1 MSERVRIELHPLGKI
16 LEVEPGTALQD
27 ALFEYGVEFPCG
39 GRGRCR
45 GCRVKVLQGSLP
57 VTPEQARVLTPT
69 ELAEGWRL
77 ACQSK
82 AESALVLELAQWE
95 TVILADETAFE
106 FTPGEGLAAA
116 VDLGTTTLVAQLV
129 DRRTGQVLG
138 GKSALNP
145 QAQHGSDIM
154 SRIHFAVSEQGQEIL
169 QFLVRQAVGGL
180 LEDLAAACGAG
191 EENPLREVVVA
202 GNTVMHHLFC
212 GIDVEPLAGFPFEPR
227 EGGAQVLAAE
237 RLGWKLPGN
246 PPVRFLPCLG
256 GFVGSDLLAGILATR
271 IYASGGLTALI
282 DLGTNGEIIVG
293 GRDKILCAS
302 TAAGPAFEGGRISMG
317 MRAATGAISEAWIE
331 NGALSGRVIGQGQPR
346 GICGS
351 GLVDAA
357 AAALELGWIEA
368 SGRLAGGREAFP
380 VLEPVRIT
388 QADIR
393 QLQLAKGA
401 IAGGLRILLDR
412 FGAASADLSRLYLA
426 GAFGN
431 YMNPASARRI
441 GLLDCPPERIVS
453 AGNTSLLG
461 TKMALFQPPEGG
473 LVEAVRGKVEHV
485 SLSADP
491 SFQDWF
497 VERMGFETE

>member
-1 MSERVRIELHPLGKI
+1 MSDRVRIELHPLGKI
-16 LEVEPGTALQD
+16 LEAEAGTPLQD

-45 GCRVKVLQGSLP
+45 GCRVKVLRGSLP
-57 VTPEQARVLTPT
+57 VTPEQARVLSPA
-69 ELAEGWRL
+69 ELAAGWRL
-77 ACQSK
+77 ACQSR
-82 AESALVLELAQWE
+82 AAGGLVLELAQWE
-95 TVILADETAFE
+95 AVILADETAFA
-106 FTPGEGLAAA
+106 FTPGEGIAAA

-129 DRRTGQVLG
+129 DRRAGQVLG

-154 SRIHFAVSEQGQEIL
+154 SRIHFAVAEEGQAIL
-169 QFLVRQAVGGL
+169 QLLVRQAVGGL
-180 LEDLAAACGAG
+180 VEDLVAECGVA
-191 EENPLREVVVA
+191 EEPLREVVVS

-212 GIDVEPLAGFPFEPR
+212 GIDVAPLSGYPFEPR
-227 EGGAQVLAAE
+227 DGGTRVLEAE
-237 RLGWKLPGN
+237 RLGWTLAGN

-271 IYASGGLTALI
+271 IYASGELTALI

-293 GRDKILCAS
+293 GRDKIFCAS

-317 MRAATGAISEAWIE
+317 MRAATGAIAEAWIE
-331 NGALSGRVIGQGQPR
+331 NGSLGGRVIGHGRPR

-357 AAALELGWIEA
+357 AAALDLGWIEA
-368 SGRLAGGREAFP
+368 SGRLAGGRDAIP
-380 VLEPVRIT
+380 VVEPVRLT

-401 IAGGLRILLDR
+401 IAAGLQILLDR
-412 FGAASADLSRLYLA
+412 FGATSADLSRLYLA

-431 YMNPASARRI
+431 YMNPTGARRI

-461 TKMALFQPPEGG
+461 TKMALYQPPEGG
-473 LVEAVRGKVEHV
+473 LLEAVRGKVEHV
-485 SLSADP
+485 TLSADP
-491 SFQDWF
+491 RFQDLF
-497 VERMGFETE
+497 VEKMGFEGG

>member
-1 MSERVRIELHPLGKI
+1 MSDRVRIELHPLGKI
-16 LEVEPGTALQD
+16 LEVETGTPLRD

-45 GCRVKVLQGSLP
+45 GCRIKVRQGSLP
-57 VTPEQARVLTPT
+57 VTPEQARVLTPS

-82 AESALVLELAQWE
+82 AEGALVLELAQWE
-95 TVILADETAFE
+95 AVILADETAFE

-129 DRRTGQVLG
+129 DRRNGQVRG

-145 QAQHGSDIM
+145 QARHGSDIM
-154 SRIHFAVSEQGQEIL
+154 SRIHFALAGRGQEIL
-169 QFLVRQAVGGL
+169 RILIRQAVGGL
-180 LEDLAAACGAG
+180 LEELVDACGVSD
-191 EENPLREVVVA
+191 EPLREVVVA
-202 GNTVMHHLFC
+202 GNTAMHHLFC

-227 EGGAQVLAAE
+227 EGGTQTLEAE

-331 NGALSGRVIGQGQPR
+331 NGALSGRVIGHGPPR

-357 AAALELGWIEA
+357 AAALDLGWIDA
-368 SGRLAGGREAFP
+368 SGRLAGGREAIP

-401 IAGGLRILLDR
+401 IAGGLRILLER
-412 FGAASADLSRLYLA
+412 FGATEADVSRLYLA

-473 LVEAVRGKVEHV
+473 LLEAVRGKVEHV

-491 SFQDWF
+491 CFQDCF
-497 VERMGFETE
+497 VEGMVFEGK